1 MDFNQLRNMTIP
13 MESLEQRR
21 LFCIGGEGSDVRALQ
36 ATCAELQL
44 PLVSYPSLVDLPT
57 PIEQKNRGCV
67 FYHNLPGQSDCLA
80 DLHILAT
87 DYNAYPV
94 ILVLEPGNMGLAVKA
109 MRLGVVNAIETPL
122 ETNQIRCALTTA
134 WKEEEARYQEYRVA
148 SELRQRVAHLT
159 PDEMEVLRR
168 ILEGKPNKVIR
179 KELDIG
185 LRTTE
190 LRRSKIMKK
199 MKASSLAE
207 LVQISVYAGIAP
219 QPKIARDSVV
229 PPEQLQSN

>member
-13 MESLEQRR
+13 AKPLEQRR
-21 LFCIGGEGSDVRALQ
+21 LFRIGGEESDRRALQ
-36 ATCAELQL
+36 ATCAELNL
-44 PLVSYPSLVDLPT
+44 SLVSYPALSDLPT
-57 PIEQKNRGCV
+57 PAEQAVRGCV
-67 FYHNLPGQSDCLA
+67 FYHNIPGHADCLA

-87 DYNAYPV
+87 DYHSYPV

-109 MRLGVVNAIETPL
+109 MRLGVANALETPL
-122 ETNQIRCALTTA
+122 ESNQIRCVLTTA
-134 WKEEEARYQEYRVA
+134 WKEEEARFQEYRVA
-148 SELRQRVAHLT
+148 SELKQRVAHLT

-219 QPKIARDSVV
+219 EPKIARDSVV